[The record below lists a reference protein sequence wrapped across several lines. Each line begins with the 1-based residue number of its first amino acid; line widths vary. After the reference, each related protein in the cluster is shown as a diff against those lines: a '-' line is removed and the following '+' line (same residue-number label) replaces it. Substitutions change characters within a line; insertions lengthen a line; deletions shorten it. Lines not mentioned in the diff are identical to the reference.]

1 MKLNL
6 ARDRCGC
13 EMGCHEESSFELNR
27 VAVCQRNLVD
37 ILERCWPGEGHFY
50 FVCVAFEQ
58 LGLRV
63 CEASI
68 QEKRQ
73 VLQLGDIEISQ
84 SAKTRPKTAISRPFH
99 QGIVLQPHPVHT

>member
-1 MKLNL
+1 MKLDL

-73 VLQLGDIEISQ
+73 VLQLTEFPTQCTVPLNARTKILLN
-84 SAKTRPKTAISRPFH
+84 F
-99 QGIVLQPHPVHT
+99 